1 MWWWWLLFR
10 FYVCRHTGS
19 ESSVRAREREKN
31 KPHIEINT
39 SQPSTQVCVYVCKE
53 DEDDGSVE
61 EKKKELNAQL
71 ISDKWLLNT

>member
-1 MWWWWLLFR
+1 MFADTQGANQ
-10 FYVCRHTGS
+10 VS
-19 ESSVRAREREKN
+19 EREREKN

-61 EKKKELNAQL
+61 
-71 ISDKWLLNT
+71 

>member
-1 MWWWWLLFR
+1 MFADTQGANQ
-10 FYVCRHTGS
+10 VS
-19 ESSVRAREREKN
+19 EREREKN